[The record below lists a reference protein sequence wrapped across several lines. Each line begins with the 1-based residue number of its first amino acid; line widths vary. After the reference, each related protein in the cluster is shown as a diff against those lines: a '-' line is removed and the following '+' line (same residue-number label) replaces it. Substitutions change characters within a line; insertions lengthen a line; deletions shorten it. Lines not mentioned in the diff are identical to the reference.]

1 MPSNPHQTYELMRPV
16 YPLPPPAS
24 SSGGTG
30 CSENKMLMKPINKKQ
45 GQNQPPHFT
54 SLPLFLALQK
64 LNLKLKPNSKT
75 NEQGHF
81 YPQPTFQNIYNPKQ
95 NHQTENKLKKRN
107 KKRKRQDQKIRLFF
121 IFSHTKFKSSNFSC
135 QDLEGNFLL
144 NK

>member
-1 MPSNPHQTYELMRPV
+1 
-16 YPLPPPAS
+16 
-24 SSGGTG
+24 
-30 CSENKMLMKPINKKQ
+30 MLIKPYTKNKKQ

-64 LNLKLKPNSKT
+64 LNLKLKLNSKI

-107 KKRKRQDQKIRLFF
+107 KKRKR
-121 IFSHTKFKSSNFSC
+121 
-135 QDLEGNFLL
+135 
-144 NK
+144 

>member
-1 MPSNPHQTYELMRPV
+1 MPFNPHQTYELIIQRPV

-95 NHQTENKLKKRN
+95 NHQTENKLKKTKQEKEKVKP
-107 KKRKRQDQKIRLFF
+107 KK
-121 IFSHTKFKSSNFSC
+121 SGSSLSSLTQNLN
-135 QDLEGNFLL
+135 QVTFLVKTL
-144 NK
+144 RATFY

>member
-1 MPSNPHQTYELMRPV
+1 MPSNPHQTYELIIQRPV
-16 YPLPPPAS
+16 YPLLPPAP

-45 GQNQPPHFT
+45 IQNQPPHFT

-95 NHQTENKLKKRN
+95 NHQTEINSKNETRKEKGKTKKSGSS
-107 KKRKRQDQKIRLFF
+107 L
-121 IFSHTKFKSSNFSC
+121 SSLTKNLN
-135 QDLEGNFLL
+135 QVNFLV
-144 NK
+144 KTWKATF